1 MVFFIHLY
9 KCLILSDHV
18 FRLLVW
24 NFNHYKNSM
33 KKLFALIAVFLMPLT
48 MFAQRQAGE
57 FSLQPKI
64 GLTFSDVSGI
74 DNTAYKAGIKAGVEA
89 EYMATK
95 WLGVTL
101 GIDYSER
108 GCGFDKFIWGYAYLK
123 GPLEDPGTGQI
134 DDDMYDKE
142 LKFWQEDGDGHK
154 VKLSYLSV
162 PVMANFYIYKG
173 LAVKAGV
180 QVDFML
186 SAKYPRGYKEIF
198 DGLPWDGKYTDIK
211 DRCRKVDVTIPLGL
225 SYEYKRFV
233 LDARYEFGLL
243 DIKDDEIVV
252 KNLSTDGTSYFL
264 EYYLLNGKLKRS
276 SAFTLTLGYRLGL

>member
-1 MVFFIHLY
+1 M
-9 KCLILSDHV
+9 ILSDHV
-18 FRLLVW
+18 FRLLAW

-33 KKLFALIAVFLMPLT
+33 KKLFALIAVFLMPMT

-64 GLTFSDVSGI
+64 GIISSDISGI
-74 DNTAYKAGIKAGVEA
+74 DDTAYKAGIKAGVEA

-101 GIDYSER
+101 GLDYSER
-108 GCGFDKFIWGYAYLK
+108 GCGFDKFTWMYAYLK
-123 GPLEDPGTGQI
+123 IPLDAGTGQVG
-134 DDDMYDKE
+134 DGETEYSE
-142 LKFWQEDGDGHK
+142 VKFKQDDGDGHK

-162 PVMANFYIYKG
+162 PIMANFYIYKG

-180 QVDFML
+180 QVDFLL
-186 SAKYPRGYKEIF
+186 SAKYPRACKEIF
-198 DGLPWDGKYTDIK
+198 DGQPWDGEYTEIK

-233 LDARYEFGLL
+233 LDARYELGLL
-243 DIKDDEIVV
+243 DIKDDGIVTE
-252 KNLSTDGTSYFL
+252 NISTDGTSLFMERYFID
-264 EYYLLNGKLKRS
+264 GKLKRS

>member
-1 MVFFIHLY
+1 
-9 KCLILSDHV
+9 
-18 FRLLVW
+18 
-24 NFNHYKNSM
+24 M

-74 DNTAYKAGIKAGVEA
+74 DNTAYKAGIKVGVEA

-101 GIDYSER
+101 GINYSER

-142 LKFWQEDGDGHK
+142 LKFWQEDGDGH
-154 VKLSYLSV
+154 
-162 PVMANFYIYKG
+162 
-173 LAVKAGV
+173 
-180 QVDFML
+180 
-186 SAKYPRGYKEIF
+186 
-198 DGLPWDGKYTDIK
+198 
-211 DRCRKVDVTIPLGL
+211 
-225 SYEYKRFV
+225 
-233 LDARYEFGLL
+233 
-243 DIKDDEIVV
+243 
-252 KNLSTDGTSYFL
+252 
-264 EYYLLNGKLKRS
+264 
-276 SAFTLTLGYRLGL
+276 

>member
-1 MVFFIHLY
+1 
-9 KCLILSDHV
+9 
-18 FRLLVW
+18 
-24 NFNHYKNSM
+24 M
-33 KKLFALIAVFLMPLT
+33 KKLFASIAIFLMPLT

-64 GLTFSDVSGI
+64 GITFSDVSGI

-101 GIDYSER
+101 GLDYSER
-108 GCGFDKFIWGYAYLK
+108 GCGFDKFTWGYAYFK

-134 DDDMYDKE
+134 DDGMYDEE
-142 LKFWQEDGDGHK
+142 LKFRQEDGDGHK

-186 SAKYPRGYKEIF
+186 SAKYPRGYKEIL
-198 DGLPWDGKYTDIK
+198 DGQPWDGKYTDIK

-243 DIKDDEIVV
+243 DIKDDDIVA

-264 EYYLLNGKLKRS
+264 EYYLLGGELKRS

>member
-1 MVFFIHLY
+1 
-9 KCLILSDHV
+9 
-18 FRLLVW
+18 
-24 NFNHYKNSM
+24 M

-108 GCGFDKFIWGYAYLK
+108 GCGFDKFTWGYAYLK

-162 PVMANFYIYKG
+162 PVMANFIYIKVSP
-173 LAVKAGV
+173 LK
-180 QVDFML
+180 
-186 SAKYPRGYKEIF
+186 PE
-198 DGLPWDGKYTDIK
+198 
-211 DRCRKVDVTIPLGL
+211 CR
-225 SYEYKRFV
+225 
-233 LDARYEFGLL
+233 
-243 DIKDDEIVV
+243 
-252 KNLSTDGTSYFL
+252 STSC
-264 EYYLLNGKLKRS
+264 
-276 SAFTLTLGYRLGL
+276 